1 MLKSEEHTNFTLERK
16 QIMLENNQLKL
27 HDHVRNLTTKL
38 TNLIQRNQINEHT
51 ISLNLIHI
59 ENQQY
64 KIIKMD
70 IALKKIIHLNNNF
83 EKILQE
89 NRLIRIN
96 EQEKLHSIKQI
107 SFQKRKQ
114 LITHTKR
121 LHILSLDEHHL
132 INKTI
137 RNSLEIVRLN
147 NIFHDFNNTK
157 KV

>member
-16 QIMLENNQLKL
+16 RLMLENNQLKL
-27 HDHVRNLTTKL
+27 HDRVRNLTTKL
-38 TNLIQRNQINEHT
+38 TNLIQRNQTNEHI
-51 ISLNLIHI
+51 ISINFIHI

-64 KIIKMD
+64 KITKMD
-70 IALKKIIHLNNNF
+70 IALKKMIHLNNNL
-83 EKILQE
+83 EKILEE

-107 SFQKRKQ
+107 LFQKRKQ

-137 RNSLEIVRLN
+137 RNSLEILRLN
-147 NIFHDFNNTK
+147 NIFHNSNTTE